1 MIAASALLL
10 AGCAGSGGTGAETT
24 TSPPTSATTTTSTST
39 TSPTST
45 SSTGSPATSAT
56 TPTEAIEA
64 WLGSQGYV
72 YAGDCAGATIG
83 PVQKWCSTLSE
94 DRGAE
99 QVYKVGRVS
108 SQYEYSLLLRKSGT
122 TWKVLDTSTIT
133 LGP

>member
-83 PVQKWCSTLSE
+83 PVQKWCSTLVE
-94 DRGAE
+94 DRGTE
-99 QVYKVGRVS
+99 RTYKVGRVS
-108 SQYEYSLLLRKSGT
+108 SQYQYSLRLEKSDGT
-122 TWKVLDTSTIT
+122 WSVVDVDEIT
-133 LGP
+133 VGP